1 MTSPLCKDL
10 REMTDLRDHF
20 HAALWR
26 SEIIYYLRQRMK
38 KKTGNKKAQWP
49 REMECYSRGLH
60 LVCEER
66 QSRSVWARSLEVR
79 DNVWILTSG
88 IPLSQNLR

>member
-1 MTSPLCKDL
+1 MTSPLCEDL

-26 SEIIYYLRQRMK
+26 SEIIYYLTQRMK

-49 REMECYSRGLH
+49 REMECYSRGLN
-60 LVCEER
+60 LVVR
-66 QSRSVWARSLEVR
+66 RGNPGQS
-79 DNVWILTSG
+79 G
-88 IPLSQNLR
+88 QGP